1 LMLRYFSRDMEQQE
15 PAYPPVSLPGV
26 PTEET
31 PVPQEELR
39 TLYISGFPFDL
50 KQREVHNLLRF
61 FPGYEECTFKTT
73 GVAFALF
80 SDGTNATAALQALNV
95 RLKSLFYTYA
105 ITYPSDRA
113 SILIHTCDQFYAL
126 ILPNKTLNENETHQK
141 NGKVEK

>member
-1 LMLRYFSRDMEQQE
+1 MRALFFASDMEQQ
-15 PAYPPVSLPGV
+15 PAYPPVSGV

-95 RLKSLFYTYA
+95 R
-105 ITYPSDRA
+105 
-113 SILIHTCDQFYAL
+113 
-126 ILPNKTLNENETHQK
+126 
-141 NGKVEK
+141 V